1 MSGGCLIGVRNRLS
15 RRSILAVVVLL
26 LVVAGAFALR
36 IYADRRLVEKQ
47 VFGLMDTDIL
57 IKAYGRKADR
67 AIELATAEI
76 VRLDRLLNAHSPES
90 EISAIN
96 RLAGKESV
104 AVSPDTFSVIE
115 RALYFARLSGG
126 GFDPTI
132 LPLMKLWG
140 FGQGDYRVPSPDEI
154 AAALYL
160 VDYTEVEVDKETYR
174 VFLGKQGM
182 GLDLGAIAKGYAV
195 DRMVE
200 ILQSCGVTSFV
211 INAGGSVY
219 AGDAKPD
226 GSPWRIAV
234 TDPRDPGD
242 FMGILPA
249 VNMALVSSGD
259 YQRYFV
265 KDGIRYH
272 HIMDPRTGYPAES
285 VRGTTV
291 LFTSSTDADGL
302 STALFV
308 LGPLAGEDLLSKFPG
323 AGAIFVLGDGKIV
336 RTGLVVEF
344 ELK

>member
-1 MSGGCLIGVRNRLS
+1 M
-15 RRSILAVVVLL
+15 LAVVVLL
-26 LVVAGAFALR
+26 VVVAGAFALH
-36 IYADRRLVEKQ
+36 IHAGRRLVEKQ
-47 VFGLMDTDIL
+47 VFGLMDTDIV
-57 IKAYGRKADR
+57 IKAYGRKAYK
-67 AIELATAEI
+67 AMELAVEEVA
-76 VRLDRLLNAHSPES
+76 RLDRLLNAHSPES

-96 RLAGKESV
+96 CLAGKEPV

-115 RALYFARLSGG
+115 RALYFARMSGG
-126 GFDPTI
+126 SFDPTV
-132 LPLMKLWG
+132 LPLMELWG
-140 FGQGDYRVPSPDEI
+140 FGQGDYRVPSPGEI
-154 AAALYL
+154 AAAMEL
-160 VDYTEVEVDKETYR
+160 VDYTKVEVDKETYR

-200 ILQSCGVTSFV
+200 ILQSYGVKSFV

-234 TDPRDPGD
+234 TDPRDPED
-242 FMGILPA
+242 FLGIVPA
-249 VNMALVSSGD
+249 VNIALVSSGD

-265 KDGIRYH
+265 KDGIKYH

-291 LFTSSTDADGL
+291 FFASSTDADGL

-308 LGPLAGEDLLSKFPG
+308 LGPQAGEDLLSKFPG
-323 AGAIFVLGDGKIV
+323 AGVLFVMGDGKIL

-344 ELK
+344 ELE